1 MRKSRHG
8 PRRFA
13 FERTTFSTVE
23 TRPLHVLRNTG
34 GLSVFESVGRSPSL
48 PGYAV
53 STAKSISMAR
63 VTMSKNTC
71 RVFGRMPLRSG
82 RKACV
87 AAYIVR

>member
-1 MRKSRHG
+1 MALAVPLLNGRRSQLSKLGRYTFCGILAACRYLNLSEG
-8 PRRFA
+8 PPA
-13 FERTTFSTVE
+13 C
-23 TRPLHVLRNTG
+23 LAM
-34 GLSVFESVGRSPSL
+34 PS
-48 PGYAV
+48 G
-53 STAKSISMAR
+53 TAKSISMAR